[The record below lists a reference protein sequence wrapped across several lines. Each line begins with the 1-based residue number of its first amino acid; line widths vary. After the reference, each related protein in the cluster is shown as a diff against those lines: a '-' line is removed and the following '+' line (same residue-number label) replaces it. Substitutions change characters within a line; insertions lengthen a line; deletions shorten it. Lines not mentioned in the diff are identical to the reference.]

1 MSALGQ
7 LGRDRWGYSRFDVGK
22 AHGATNPARISGVCG
37 ATGSVALSSIMAPPQ
52 FAAARLP

>member
-1 MSALGQ
+1 MSFFDQ
-7 LGRDRWGYSRFDVGK
+7 TGYSRFDVGK